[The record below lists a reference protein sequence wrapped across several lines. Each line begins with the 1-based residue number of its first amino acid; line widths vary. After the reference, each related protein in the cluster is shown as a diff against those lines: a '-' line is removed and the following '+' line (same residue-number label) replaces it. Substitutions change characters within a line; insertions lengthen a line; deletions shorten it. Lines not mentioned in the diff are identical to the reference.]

1 MMVVMILLALS
12 LILNAYLAIKL
23 ILAQRAID
31 KRAIGSAIQ
40 LTKELIKA
48 WDVASQVIGEIKER
62 SDEC

>member
-1 MMVVMILLALS
+1 MVVMILLALS

-31 KRAIGSAIQ
+31 SAIQ

>member
-1 MMVVMILLALS
+1 MVVMILLALS

-31 KRAIGSAIQ
+31 SAIQ
-40 LTKELIKA
+40 LTKELIKT

>member
-1 MMVVMILLALS
+1 MVVMILLALS

>member
-31 KRAIGSAIQ
+31 SAIQ

>member
-1 MMVVMILLALS
+1 MVVMILLALS

-40 LTKELIKA
+40 LTKELIKT